1 MSIKA
6 YIGRMGSGKTYEVV
20 TSVIL
25 PALSRGRR
33 VISNIA
39 GLDYDEFCAVLV
51 EDGFQ
56 IEQIGQLVQVS
67 HDDVLRP
74 EFWMTDKDSASERA
88 AGLVDKNSGE
98 LVQCI
103 VPGDLVALD
112 ENWRFWEGYATKA
125 MPDRVM
131 NFFRM
136 HRHFTHSETG
146 TACDV
151 ALISQDVM
159 DFSRKVRAVIEETY
173 YMEKLTA
180 VGSSKR
186 YRIDLHQG
194 GKISR
199 KPLRQLQRS
208 YDPRFFPLYSSHS
221 LKQDGAADAK
231 EENIDGRGNI
241 LHGALF
247 KVGLPIAGL
256 VMLVSFYGVYKF
268 FNPAVPV
275 NVPATN
281 SSTTAAP
288 IPPSV
293 PLVIPSRPVQVIADH
308 WRLLGWYQSPQGLI
322 AIITND
328 SGMLRK
334 VSNPPAYKLSDSG
347 LEFELPEGG
356 FVTPWTGQFQK
367 NGGLL

>member
-25 PALSRGRR
+25 PALARGRR

-51 EDGFQ
+51 EDGLQ

-74 EFWMTDKDSASERA
+74 EFWMTDKDSVGDRAS
-88 AGLVDKNSGE
+88 GLVDKNSGE
-98 LVQCI
+98 LLHCVL
-103 VPGDLVALD
+103 PGDLVALD

-136 HRHFTHSETG
+136 HRHFTHAETG

-208 YDPRFFPLYSSHS
+208 YDPRYFPLYSSHS
-221 LKQDGAADAK
+221 LKQEGAADAK

-241 LHGALF
+241 LHGAIF
-247 KVGLPIAGL
+247 KVGLPLAGL
-256 VMLVSFYGVYKF
+256 VMLISVYGVYKF
-268 FNPAVPV
+268 FNPASAENIPET
-275 NVPATN
+275 NLPSAAGPAP
-281 SSTTAAP
+281 AASG
-288 IPPSV
+288 IPA
-293 PLVIPSRPVQVIADH
+293 RPAQVIADQ
-308 WRLLGWYQSPQGLI
+308 WRLLGWYRSPQGLI

-328 SGMLRK
+328 AGMLRK
-334 VSNPPAYKLSDSG
+334 VSNPSAYKLSDSG

-356 FVTPWTGQFQK
+356 FVTPWTGQTQK